1 MNASGET
8 YDSSRGELMSLA
20 WNLRVVYL
28 YANSICA
35 RAEVRNDEQ
44 PFLHRCE
51 DCAGSITARCYSIT
65 RLIVDDM
72 LLWIKFIKKPKREIP
87 IPGRHSSR
95 GTRNTKGRRACC
107 RWSANR
113 SCSKIH
119 VKITFINRST
129 FCRGKKKEKLTLK
142 FRPASEY
149 SAS

>member
-20 WNLRVVYL
+20 WNSRVVYL

-51 DCAGSITARCYSIT
+51 DCAGSITARRYSIT

-72 LLWIKFIKKPKREIP
+72 LLWIKFIKNPSVKYPYLVVTALAARETPKAEERVAAGQPIARVRE
-87 IPGRHSSR
+87 
-95 GTRNTKGRRACC
+95 
-107 RWSANR
+107 
-113 SCSKIH
+113 
-119 VKITFINRST
+119 FM
-129 FCRGKKKEKLTLK
+129 LK
-142 FRPASEY
+142 
-149 SAS
+149 